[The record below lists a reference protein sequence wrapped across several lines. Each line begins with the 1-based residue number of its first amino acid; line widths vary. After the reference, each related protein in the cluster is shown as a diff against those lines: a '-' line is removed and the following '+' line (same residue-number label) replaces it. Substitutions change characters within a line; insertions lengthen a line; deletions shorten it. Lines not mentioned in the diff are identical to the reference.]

1 MASSVLSSTDTD
13 TQRAIGQAPW
23 WGAWSAFV
31 IVVCFYL
38 TQAVG
43 ISMVQIIAGLNVG
56 LSNGIDGITEVN
68 QAWLLPL
75 SLLLGT
81 IAAAMVSWQVA
92 ASRAKPSMD
101 MNWFWKFLGKSHPSW
116 SLLCFVGWGVVL
128 GMGFFALTEYGVIPP
143 DDLPQPLFEAMSRAP
158 FFLQIGWVMMFVGL
172 FPVVEEVC
180 FRGFL
185 YTGLSQSWGP
195 LLGGIVTTVL
205 FIVVHMPKV
214 LEYWP
219 ALAAVTL
226 IGSLT
231 VVIRIRTGC
240 LAPSIALHSAYNG
253 TLVAVAFLT
262 ASPSSES

>member
-1 MASSVLSSTDTD
+1 MASSVPSSPEAD
-13 TQRAIGQAPW
+13 TQQTIDQAPS

-31 IVVCFYL
+31 VVVCFYL

-43 ISMVQIIAGLNVG
+43 ISMVQIIVGLNAGLSTG
-56 LSNGIDGITEVN
+56 MNGISDVN
-68 QAWLLPL
+68 QVWVLPL
-75 SLLLGT
+75 SLFLGT

-92 ASRAKPSMD
+92 TSRAKPSMD
-101 MNWFWKFLGKSHPSW
+101 MDWFWQFLGKSYPSR
-116 SLLCFVGWGVVL
+116 SLLLFVMCGAGL
-128 GMGFFALTEYGVIPP
+128 GLGFFVLTEYGVIPP
-143 DDLPQPLFEAMSRAP
+143 DDLPQPIFEAMRRAP
-158 FFLQIGWVMMFVGL
+158 LFLKIGWVVMFIGL

-185 YTGLSQSWGP
+185 FTGLSQSWGP
-195 LLGGIVTTVL
+195 LLGGMVTTAL

-226 IGSLT
+226 IGGLT
-231 VVIRIRTGC
+231 VLIRIRTGC

-253 TLVAVAFLT
+253 TLVVVAFLT
-262 ASPSSES
+262 ASPPAD